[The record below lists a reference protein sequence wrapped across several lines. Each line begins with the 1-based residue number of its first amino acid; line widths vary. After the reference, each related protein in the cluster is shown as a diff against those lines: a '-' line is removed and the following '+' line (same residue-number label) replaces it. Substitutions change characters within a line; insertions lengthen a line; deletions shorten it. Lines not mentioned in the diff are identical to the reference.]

1 MMSVTHTAHT
11 ISAIVTITIEAV
23 VIITVGAV
31 VVWLLV
37 VVVVIILVVWLL
49 VVVVVVWLLVVVNVM
64 IGSVTESLAISVVT
78 PLLESDL
85 IDFCRPIVRSLL
97 AAKCLLSTLFDERR
111 VVVTSIAAAHSGT
124 VLESDKT

>member
-1 MMSVTHTAHT
+1 MMSVAHIAYT
-11 ISAIVTITIEAV
+11 ISTIVTVTIEAV
-23 VIITVGAV
+23 VIITVGTV
-31 VVWLLV
+31 V

-85 IDFCRPIVRSLL
+85 IDFCRPIVKSLL